1 MNDSNCAR
9 SRTLF
14 LLPFSDVRRF
24 ATVRFVAMALT
35 LSACGS
41 DTAQESLI
49 EALAD
54 VEGLD
59 VEIDDDTLVYSVEG
73 DDGFSAVVGSGASVP
88 SGFPDD
94 VLVYEDAEIVT
105 LSMETEEGFQ
115 LMLLAQA
122 TPEEVLR
129 AYQTSLVG
137 AGWRQN
143 LPTRWSQGFS
153 NSDLQER
160 VRGLSLSRYPAWVTA
175 TLHIDHALNRHRII
189 PRQGTYERIAKPNPL
204 RAPHG

>member
-1 MNDSNCAR
+1 MNDSNFAR
-9 SRTLF
+9 LRTLF
-14 LLPFSDVRRF
+14 LLPFSDVRRSTLF
-24 ATVRFVAMALT
+24 GVVAMVLT

-59 VEIDDDTLVYSVEG
+59 VDIDDDTLVYSVEG
-73 DDGFSAVVGSGASVP
+73 EDGFSAVLGSGASVP

-94 VLVYEDAEIVT
+94 VLVYENAEIT

-129 AYQTSLVG
+129 AYQTSLVV
-137 AGWRQN
+137 AGWRSADSMV
-143 LPTRWSQGFS
+143 T
-153 NSDLQER
+153 
-160 VRGLSLSRYPAWVTA
+160 RGLAIATYKKGSRVVSVSISSVGDGDASQITLST
-175 TLHIDHALNRHRII
+175 
-189 PRQGTYERIAKPNPL
+189 GT
-204 RAPHG
+204 G

>member
-1 MNDSNCAR
+1 MNDSNFAR

-14 LLPFSDVRRF
+14 LHPFSDVRRF
-24 ATVRFVAMALT
+24 AMLGLVAMAMT

-59 VEIDDDTLVYSVEG
+59 VDIDDDTLVYSVEG
-73 DDGFSAVVGSGASVP
+73 EDGFSAVLGSGASVP

-94 VLVYEDAEIVT
+94 VLVYEDAEIT

-129 AYQTSLVG
+129 AYQTSLVTEG
-137 AGWRQN
+137 
-143 LPTRWSQGFS
+143 
-153 NSDLQER
+153 
-160 VRGLSLSRYPAWVTA
+160 
-175 TLHIDHALNRHRII
+175 
-189 PRQGTYERIAKPNPL
+189 
-204 RAPHG
+204 

>member
-1 MNDSNCAR
+1 MNDSNFAR

-24 ATVRFVAMALT
+24 AMLGLVAMALT

-41 DTAQESLI
+41 DTPQESLI
-49 EALAD
+49 EAFAD

-73 DDGFSAVVGSGASVP
+73 EDGFSAVVGSGASLP

-94 VLVYEDAEIVT
+94 VLVYEDAEIT

-129 AYQTSLVG
+129 AYQTSFVME
-137 AGWRQN
+137 GWRSADSMV
-143 LPTRWSQGFS
+143 T
-153 NSDLQER
+153 
-160 VRGLSLSRYPAWVTA
+160 RGLAIATYKKGSRVVSVSISSVGDGDASQITLST
-175 TLHIDHALNRHRII
+175 
-189 PRQGTYERIAKPNPL
+189 GT
-204 RAPHG
+204 G

>member
-1 MNDSNCAR
+1 MNDSNFAR

-14 LLPFSDVRRF
+14 LLPFSDFRRF
-24 ATVRFVAMALT
+24 AMLGLAAMALT

-49 EALAD
+49 EAYAD

-73 DDGFSAVVGSGASVP
+73 EDGFSAVVGSGASVP
-88 SGFPDD
+88 SDFPDD
-94 VLVYEDAEIVT
+94 VLVYEDAEIT

-129 AYQTSLVG
+129 AYQTSLVTEG
-137 AGWRQN
+137 
-143 LPTRWSQGFS
+143 
-153 NSDLQER
+153 
-160 VRGLSLSRYPAWVTA
+160 
-175 TLHIDHALNRHRII
+175 
-189 PRQGTYERIAKPNPL
+189 
-204 RAPHG
+204 

>member
-1 MNDSNCAR
+1 MNDSNFAR

-24 ATVRFVAMALT
+24 AMLGLVAMALT

-49 EALAD
+49 EAFAD

-73 DDGFSAVVGSGASVP
+73 EDGFSAVVGSGASVP
-88 SGFPDD
+88 SDFPDD
-94 VLVYEDAEIVT
+94 VLVYEDAEIT

-129 AYQTSLVG
+129 AYQTSLVME
-137 AGWRQN
+137 GWRSADSMV
-143 LPTRWSQGFS
+143 T
-153 NSDLQER
+153 
-160 VRGLSLSRYPAWVTA
+160 RGLAIATYKKGSRVVAVSISSVGDGDASQITLST
-175 TLHIDHALNRHRII
+175 
-189 PRQGTYERIAKPNPL
+189 GT
-204 RAPHG
+204 G

>member
-1 MNDSNCAR
+1 MNVSNAAR
-9 SRTLF
+9 MRTLF
-14 LLPFSDVRRF
+14 LPPFSNVRRSAVF
-24 ATVRFVAMALT
+24 GVVAMALT

-59 VEIDDDTLVYSVEG
+59 VDIDDDTFVYSVEG
-73 DDGFSAVVGSGASVP
+73 EDGFSAVVGSGASVP

-94 VLVYEDAEIVT
+94 VLVYEDAEIT

-129 AYQTSLVG
+129 AYQTSLVME
-137 AGWRQN
+137 GWRSADSMV
-143 LPTRWSQGFS
+143 TRELAIATYKKGFRVVSVSISSVGEGDASQIT
-153 NSDLQER
+153 
-160 VRGLSLSRYPAWVTA
+160 LST
-175 TLHIDHALNRHRII
+175 
-189 PRQGTYERIAKPNPL
+189 GT
-204 RAPHG
+204 G

>member
-1 MNDSNCAR
+1 MNDSNFAHM
-9 SRTLF
+9 RTLF
-14 LLPFSDVRRF
+14 LLLLSDVRRSALF
-24 ATVRFVAMALT
+24 GVVAMVLT

-49 EALAD
+49 EAFAD

-73 DDGFSAVVGSGASVP
+73 EDGFSAVVGSGASVP

-94 VLVYEDAEIVT
+94 VLVYEDAEIT

-129 AYQTSLVG
+129 AYQTSLVME
-137 AGWRQN
+137 GWRSADSMV
-143 LPTRWSQGFS
+143 T
-153 NSDLQER
+153 
-160 VRGLSLSRYPAWVTA
+160 RGLAIATYKKGSRVVSVSISSVGDGDASRITLST
-175 TLHIDHALNRHRII
+175 
-189 PRQGTYERIAKPNPL
+189 GT
-204 RAPHG
+204 G

>member
-1 MNDSNCAR
+1 MNDSNFAR
-9 SRTLF
+9 LRTLF
-14 LLPFSDVRRF
+14 LLPFSDVRRSALF
-24 ATVRFVAMALT
+24 GVVAMALT

-59 VEIDDDTLVYSVEG
+59 VDIDDDTLVYSVEG
-73 DDGFSAVVGSGASVP
+73 EDGFSAVVGSGASVP
-88 SGFPDD
+88 SGFPED
-94 VLVYEDAEIVT
+94 VLVYEGAEVT

-129 AYQTSLVG
+129 AYQTALVVE
-137 AGWRQN
+137 GWRSADSMV
-143 LPTRWSQGFS
+143 TRALAVATYKKGSRVVSVSVSSVGDGDASQI
-153 NSDLQER
+153 
-160 VRGLSLSRYPAWVTA
+160 SLST
-175 TLHIDHALNRHRII
+175 
-189 PRQGTYERIAKPNPL
+189 GT
-204 RAPHG
+204 G

>member
-1 MNDSNCAR
+1 MNDSNFAR

-24 ATVRFVAMALT
+24 AMLGLVALALT
-35 LSACGS
+35 LNACGS

-59 VEIDDDTLVYSVEG
+59 VDIDDDTLVYSVEG
-73 DDGFSAVVGSGASVP
+73 EDGFSAVLGSGASVP

-94 VLVYEDAEIVT
+94 VLVYEDAEIT
-105 LSMETEEGFQ
+105 LSMQTEEGFQ

-129 AYQTSLVG
+129 AYQTSLVVE
-137 AGWRQN
+137 GWRSADSMV
-143 LPTRWSQGFS
+143 T
-153 NSDLQER
+153 
-160 VRGLSLSRYPAWVTA
+160 RGLAIATYKKGSRVVSVSVSSVGDGDASQITLST
-175 TLHIDHALNRHRII
+175 
-189 PRQGTYERIAKPNPL
+189 GT
-204 RAPHG
+204 G

>member
-1 MNDSNCAR
+1 MNDSNSAR

-24 ATVRFVAMALT
+24 AMLGLVAMAFA

-54 VEGLD
+54 VDGLE
-59 VEIDDDTLVYSVEG
+59 VEIDDDTLVYAVEG
-73 DDGFSAVVGSGASVP
+73 EDGFSAVVGSGASVP

-94 VLVYEDAEIVT
+94 VLVYEDAEIT

-129 AYQTSLVG
+129 AYQTSLVME
-137 AGWRQN
+137 GWRSADSMV
-143 LPTRWSQGFS
+143 TRALAVATYKKGSRIVTVSISSVGDGDASQIT
-153 NSDLQER
+153 
-160 VRGLSLSRYPAWVTA
+160 LST
-175 TLHIDHALNRHRII
+175 
-189 PRQGTYERIAKPNPL
+189 GT
-204 RAPHG
+204 G